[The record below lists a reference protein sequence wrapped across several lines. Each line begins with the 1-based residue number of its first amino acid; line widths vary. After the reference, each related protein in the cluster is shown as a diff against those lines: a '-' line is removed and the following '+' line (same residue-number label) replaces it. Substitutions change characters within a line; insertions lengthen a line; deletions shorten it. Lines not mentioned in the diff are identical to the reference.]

1 MGSTPLPR
9 PRPMP
14 LKGEGKHEK
23 VRRSRPSP
31 GIIAKTNYRKER
43 KVLKVK
49 NYEPSFYLRRCR
61 GRLGQ
66 EPGAKKILEVL

>member
-1 MGSTPLPR
+1 LITTA
-9 PRPMP
+9 
-14 LKGEGKHEK
+14 
-23 VRRSRPSP
+23 VRRNQR
-31 GIIAKTNYRKER
+31 KTNYRKER